1 MASDEP
7 RAVAGIAQPIPDVI
21 DPLERLSARDPAVK
35 ARITGLLQTMQS
47 RAGQK
52 YSRMAANLIGGF
64 SFEGAAVLAGLSAR
78 NAETYRR
85 KYPDIAELL
94 AECEQLG
101 FQLYETE
108 LMRRALAGSGD
119 RNSARLLEIV
129 LKARRA
135 EYRDRQQVSID
146 VMHRAESHHSAIVA
160 GWDANTPTDS
170 NETEPI

>member
-1 MASDEP
+1 MPP
-7 RAVAGIAQPIPDVI
+7 RTTTAVTGIAQPIPDVV
-21 DPLERLSARDPAVK
+21 DPLARLSARDPAVK
-35 ARITGLLQTMQS
+35 ARITGLLNVVEA

-52 YSRMAANLIGGF
+52 LGRMAANLVAGM
-64 SFEGAAVLAGLSAR
+64 SMEGAAVLAGMSA
-78 NAETYRR
+78 TYAQSYRK
-85 KYPDIAELL
+85 KYPDVAELL

-108 LMRRALAGSGD
+108 LMRRALAGSED

-129 LKARRA
+129 IKARRA

-160 GWDANTPTDS
+160 GWDANTPADS
-170 NETEPI
+170 NETEAI